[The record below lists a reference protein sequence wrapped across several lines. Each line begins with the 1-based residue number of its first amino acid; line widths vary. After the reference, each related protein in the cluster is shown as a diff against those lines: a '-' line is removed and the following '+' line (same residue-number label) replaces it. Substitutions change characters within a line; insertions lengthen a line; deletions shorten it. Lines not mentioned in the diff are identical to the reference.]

1 MAAASKSSPPQLIR
15 AKVTSK
21 GQITLPIEVR
31 RRLGVKTGDHVQF
44 LERGREIVLVSEPKE
59 NVFEKWRGIGIEGVA
74 TGPDG
79 VAAYMR
85 EIRGYD
91 EFDDNLA

>member
-1 MAAASKSSPPQLIR
+1 MATASKSALPRLIR

-21 GQITLPIEVR
+21 GQVTLPVEVR
-31 RRLGVKTGDHVQF
+31 RRLGVKTGDHIRFIQ
-44 LERGREIVLVSEPKE
+44 RGREIVLVSEPKE
-59 NVFEKWRGIGIEGVA
+59 NVFEKWRGIGIEGV
-74 TGPDG
+74 TPGPDG